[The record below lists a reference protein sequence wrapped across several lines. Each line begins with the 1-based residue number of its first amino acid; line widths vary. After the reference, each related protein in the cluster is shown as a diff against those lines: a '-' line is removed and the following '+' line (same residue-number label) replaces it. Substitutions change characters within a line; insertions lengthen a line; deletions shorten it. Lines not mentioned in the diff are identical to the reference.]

1 LTDSDWYVRCRIIR
15 PQFQQ
20 STIQLKETKMLYRMT
35 TGSPIFGLRREID
48 RLFDDTF
55 ARDGGSF
62 TPAVDIRENDGEV
75 RLELELAGLKPSEV
89 EIMAENGVLTVRG
102 EKRSERKEGD
112 ESRYQVVER
121 SYGTFI
127 RTFQLPQGVDED
139 QIKADF
145 EHGLLTIHI
154 PKAALPQPKR
164 IQIEAGQPKQP
175 ASVGSPSAGSQ
186 TSASNQQAT
195 RRNPSSSPSSAGQHA
210 PALNA

>member
-1 LTDSDWYVRCRIIR
+1 
-15 PQFQQ
+15 
-20 STIQLKETKMLYRMT
+20 MLYRMAT
-35 TGSPIFGLRREID
+35 SSPIFGLRREID

-62 TPAVDIRENDGEV
+62 TPAVDIKENDSEV

-121 SYGTFI
+121 SYGTFM
-127 RTFQLPQGVDED
+127 RTFQLPQGLDED

-164 IQIEAGQPKQP
+164 IQIEAGQSKQQ
-175 ASVGSPSAGSQ
+175 ASVGNGTDGSRTPPSNRQAARRDQPSTQSNSRDESPAQS
-186 TSASNQQAT
+186 
-195 RRNPSSSPSSAGQHA
+195 R
-210 PALNA
+210 

>member
-1 LTDSDWYVRCRIIR
+1 
-15 PQFQQ
+15 
-20 STIQLKETKMLYRMT
+20 MLYRMAT
-35 TGSPIFGLRREID
+35 SSPIFGLRREID

-55 ARDGGSF
+55 ARDGGNF
-62 TPAVDIRENDGEV
+62 TPAVDIRENDSEV
-75 RLELELAGLKPSEV
+75 RLELELPGLKPSEV
-89 EIMAENGVLTVRG
+89 EIMAENGVLTVHG

-154 PKAALPQPKR
+154 PKAALPQAKR
-164 IQIEAGQPKQP
+164 IQIEAGQSK
-175 ASVGSPSAGSQ
+175 
-186 TSASNQQAT
+186 QQAAVGNGT
-195 RRNPSSSPSSAGQHA
+195 EGNKTSNSSRQTARREQSSSPRSSEEQATA
-210 PALNA
+210 PNA

>member
-1 LTDSDWYVRCRIIR
+1 
-15 PQFQQ
+15 
-20 STIQLKETKMLYRMT
+20 MLYRMT
-35 TGSPIFGLRREID
+35 TSSPVFGLRREID

-55 ARDGGSF
+55 ARDGGSNF
-62 TPAVDIRENDGEV
+62 TPAVDIKENDGEV

-121 SYGTFI
+121 SYGTFM

-139 QIKADF
+139 QIKAGF

-164 IQIEAGQPKQP
+164 IRIEAGEFKQQ
-175 ASVGSPSAGSQ
+175 ASVGNTSAGSQ
-186 TSASNQQAT
+186 TSNSNQQPA
-195 RRNPSSSPSSAGQHA
+195 RKNQSSSSRRSEEQAA
-210 PALNA
+210 PPNA